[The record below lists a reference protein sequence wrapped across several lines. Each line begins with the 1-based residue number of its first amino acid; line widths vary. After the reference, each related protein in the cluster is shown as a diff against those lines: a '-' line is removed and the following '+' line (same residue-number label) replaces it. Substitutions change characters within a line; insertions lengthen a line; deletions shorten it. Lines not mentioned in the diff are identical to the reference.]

1 MKIAGSRQ
9 TSVKTIHSSS
19 ISRLPSPNPN
29 TPITFPGCATAGP
42 GGTGTFETGFSC
54 TPLSPTLVNASGLQL
69 RGIQFDYVTPYSMSG
84 NFTIQYQLTN
94 SMSFQLG
101 YVTSLGRHLE
111 VFPNSNNVTALL
123 PATANRATVPAAQGG
138 LPFPDFG
145 ANGSY
150 AVTSGSSYYHGLQSK
165 LEKHF
170 ASGLNFLA
178 TYTWSKVLSDAHDL
192 LNGGSVGNSASNNV
206 NGYRAPAIP
215 GFGIQGDYALA
226 PFDIRNVFHF
236 SGGYELPIG
245 KGKRLMSG
253 AGGLA
258 NAVLGGWSLNWAATL
273 QGGQPITIPCATNPV
288 AAGTACNAILLPGS
302 SAKTGLHIDS
312 NNKLSFF
319 GNPAAFSQPCVL
331 GGTVGAVV
339 PIPNTPTGCI
349 PLNGLAVLGGGPAQV
364 EGPDF
369 RRLDFS
375 VFKDFQLSERFR
387 LQFRS
392 EFFNIFNHPNFN
404 APGFGGNGV
413 VAVSGATNYT
423 SANFGEIGSTR
434 DAPYDPRQIQ
444 FALKLLF

>member
-1 MKIAGSRQ
+1 MRWDFFGLVYEHHGNQANFAPSGPPLGGAAYLLPSGADPSQFSPSFVSLLATDGITPVIGNKYGKGLGNSQKTNFAPGLVSPIKLIPSWWLGAGLVFSTTDLKIAGSRQ

-19 ISRLPSPNPN
+19 ISRLPSRNPN

-69 RGIQFDYVTPYSMSG
+69 RGIQFDYVTPYSMGG

-123 PATANRATVPAAQGG
+123 PATANRATVPAAPGG

-236 SGGYELPIG
+236 SGGYELPLA
-245 KGKRLMSG
+245 R
-253 AGGLA
+253 A
-258 NAVLGGWSLNWAATL
+258 NA
-273 QGGQPITIPCATNPV
+273 
-288 AAGTACNAILLPGS
+288 
-302 SAKTGLHIDS
+302 
-312 NNKLSFF
+312 
-319 GNPAAFSQPCVL
+319 
-331 GGTVGAVV
+331 
-339 PIPNTPTGCI
+339 
-349 PLNGLAVLGGGPAQV
+349 
-364 EGPDF
+364 
-369 RRLDFS
+369 
-375 VFKDFQLSERFR
+375 
-387 LQFRS
+387 
-392 EFFNIFNHPNFN
+392 
-404 APGFGGNGV
+404 
-413 VAVSGATNYT
+413 
-423 SANFGEIGSTR
+423 
-434 DAPYDPRQIQ
+434 
-444 FALKLLF
+444 